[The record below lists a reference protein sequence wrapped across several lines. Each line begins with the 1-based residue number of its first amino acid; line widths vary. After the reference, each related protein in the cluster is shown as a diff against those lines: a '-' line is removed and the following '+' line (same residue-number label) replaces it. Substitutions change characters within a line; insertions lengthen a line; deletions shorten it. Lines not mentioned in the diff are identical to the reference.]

1 MGFLSKY
8 TGNDIVDLGD
18 GYNITLKKFL
28 AGNVLEQAQAAR
40 AKAITET
47 TANAKDKERKVVIVT
62 SVDTA
67 TYTDLLLMEA
77 IVTWNITDQY
87 DNLLPLAPEDAK
99 LKSIQMLPAETR
111 ELLRDRI
118 EANTESTKRDDKA
131 EADFRSGSEV
141 VAPA

>member
-28 AGNVLEQAQAAR
+28 AGNVLEKAQAAR
-40 AKAITET
+40 TKATTET
-47 TANAKDKERKVVIVT
+47 TANAKDKERKVVIST

-67 TYTDLLLMEA
+67 EYTDLLLMEA
-77 IVTWNITDQY
+77 VVTWNITDEY
-87 DNLLPLAPEDAK
+87 DSLLPLAPEDAK
-99 LKSIQMLPAETR
+99 LKSIQRLPAEVR

-118 EANTESTKRDDKA
+118 EANTESTKRSDKD

-141 VAPA
+141 VAS

>member
-28 AGNVLEQAQAAR
+28 AGNILEQAQAAR

-77 IVTWNITDQY
+77 VVTWNITDQY

-99 LKSIQMLPAETR
+99 LKSIQMLPAEVR
-111 ELLRDRI
+111 EMLRERI

-131 EADFRSGSEV
+131 EADFRSGSEI
-141 VAPA
+141 VAS